1 MRKPDPTRRIAVTGL
16 GVISPVGQDVGAVWE
31 NLVNGRSGLRR
42 ITRWDPTDLDC
53 QAAGEVD
60 FEPKDWMDFKAVRRT
75 ARNVVMGV
83 AMAKQALADSGLEV
97 TDGNRDDIGI
107 VFGSGSG
114 GPELLIDNVVVRDTK
129 GPRSVSP
136 FFIANMLPDTASGQI
151 AIETGIR
158 GHNVCIVTACSTG
171 TSCIGEAAEAIKRG
185 DVFAAIAGSV
195 ETPIR
200 DMAYYG
206 FSNMR
211 GMGTPLPGEGLET
224 ISRPYDV
231 TRDGFVLGEGGAALV
246 LEDLELAEA
255 RGARVY
261 AEVVGYGSSAD
272 AWDLIQPI
280 ERGDGVR
287 RAMQMALDRYEVPAD
302 EVDMLNPHGTSTP
315 VGDLRE
321 AQAIAD
327 VFGAHTPDVLI
338 SATKSMTGHMMGG
351 CGSFEGLAT
360 ILSVYNQVI
369 PATTNT
375 RVVDPEIAATGINVL
390 TGASREAQVRYA
402 LSCNVGLGGHN
413 AAVIFKRYPGA

>member
-1 MRKPDPTRRIAVTGL
+1 MRKPDYTRRIAVTGL
-16 GVISPVGQDVGAVWE
+16 GVISPVGQDVATAWD

-42 ITRWDPTDLDC
+42 ITRWDPSDLDC

-83 AMAKQALADSGLEV
+83 ATAKQALADSGLEI
-97 TDGNRDDIGI
+97 TDANRDDIGVI
-107 VFGSGSG
+107 FGSGIG
-114 GPELLIDNVVVRDTK
+114 GPELLIDNLEIRDTK

-151 AIETGIR
+151 AIETGAR
-158 GHNVCIVTACSTG
+158 GHNMCVVTACSTG

-185 DVFAAIAGSV
+185 DVVAAIAGSI
-195 ETPIR
+195 ETPIK
-200 DMAYYG
+200 DMAYIG

-211 GMGTPLPGEGLET
+211 GMGTPREGEDLGS

-231 TRDGFVLGEGGAALV
+231 TRDGFVLGEGGGALI
-246 LEDLELAEA
+246 LEDLEHAKA
-255 RGARVY
+255 RGARIY
-261 AEVVGYGSSAD
+261 AEVAGYGSAAD

-287 RAMQMALDRYEVPAD
+287 RAMRTALDRHDVPAD
-302 EVDMLNPHGTSTP
+302 EVDVINPHGTSTP

-351 CGSFEGLAT
+351 CGSFEGVAT
-360 ILSVYNQVI
+360 VLTVYHQVV

-375 RVVDPEIAATGINVL
+375 REVDPEIAATGLNVL
-390 TGASREAQVRYA
+390 TGASRAAEVRYA

>member
-1 MRKPDPTRRIAVTGL
+1 VRKPDPTRRVVVTGL
-16 GVISPVGQDVGAVWE
+16 GVISPVGQDVDTVWD
-31 NLVNGRSGLRR
+31 NLVNGRSGLRQ
-42 ITRWDPTDLDC
+42 ITRWDASDLDC

-60 FEPKDWMDFKAVRRT
+60 FEPTQWMDFKAVRRT

-83 AMAKQALADSGLEV
+83 ATATQAVADSGLEI
-97 TDGNRDDIGI
+97 TDANRDDIGVI
-107 VFGSGSG
+107 FGSGSG
-114 GPELLIDNVVVRDTK
+114 GPELLMDNVVIRDTK

-151 AIETGIR
+151 AIETGAR
-158 GHNVCIVTACSTG
+158 GHNMAVVTACSTG
-171 TSCIGEAAEAIKRG
+171 TNCIGEAAEAIKRG
-185 DVFAAIAGSV
+185 DVIAAIAGSI

-211 GMGTPLPGEGLET
+211 GMGTPLPGEGLDT
-224 ISRPYDV
+224 ISRPYDL
-231 TRDGFVLGEGGAALV
+231 TRDGFVLGEGGASLI
-246 LEDLELAEA
+246 LEDLEYAKA

-261 AEVVGYGSSAD
+261 AEVVGYGSAAD

-280 ERGDGVR
+280 ERGNGVR
-287 RAMQMALDRYEVPAD
+287 RAMQSALDRYDVPAD
-302 EVDMLNPHGTSTP
+302 EVDVINPHGTSTP

-327 VFGAHTPDVLI
+327 VFGDHTSDILV
-338 SATKSMTGHMMGG
+338 SATKSMTGHLMGG

-360 ILSVYNQVI
+360 VLSVHHQLV

-375 RVVDPEIAATGINVL
+375 RVVDPAIAETGLNVL
-390 TGASREAQVRYA
+390 TGASRATQVRYA

-413 AAVIFKRYPGA
+413 AAVIFKRYEGA

>member
-1 MRKPDPTRRIAVTGL
+1 VRKPDYTRRIAVTGL
-16 GVISPVGQDVGAVWE
+16 GVISPVGQDVATAWDNV
-31 NLVNGRSGLRR
+31 VNGRSGLRR
-42 ITRWDPTDLDC
+42 ITRFDASGLDC

-60 FEPKDWMDFKAVRRT
+60 FDATPWMDFKAVRRT

-83 AMAKQALADSGLEV
+83 ATAKQALADSGLEV
-97 TDGNRDDIGI
+97 TDANRDEIGI
-107 VFGSGSG
+107 IFGSGVG
-114 GPELLIDNVVVRDTK
+114 GPELLIDNMEIRDTK

-158 GHNVCIVTACSTG
+158 GHNMCIVTACSTG
-171 TSCIGEAAEAIKRG
+171 TSCIGEATEAIKRG
-185 DVFAAIAGSV
+185 DVVAAIAGSI

-200 DMAYYG
+200 DMAYIG

-211 GMGTPLPGEGLET
+211 GMGTPLPGEGLDT
-224 ISRPYDV
+224 ISRPYDA
-231 TRDGFVLGEGGAALV
+231 TRDGFVLGEGGGALI
-246 LEDLELAEA
+246 LEDLEYARA
-255 RGARVY
+255 RGARIY
-261 AEVVGYGSSAD
+261 AEVVGYGSAAD

-287 RAMQMALDRYEVPAD
+287 RAMQTALDRYDVPAD
-302 EVDMLNPHGTSTP
+302 EVDVINPHGTSTP

-327 VFGAHTPDVLI
+327 VFGAHTSEILI

-351 CGSFEGLAT
+351 CGSFEGVAT
-360 ILSVYNQVI
+360 VLSVYNQLV

-375 RVVDPEIAATGINVL
+375 RVIDPEIAELGLNVL
-390 TGASREAQVRYA
+390 TGASRQTQVRYA

-413 AAVIFKRYPGA
+413 AAVIFKRYEGA

>member
-16 GVISPVGQDVGAVWE
+16 GVISPVGQDVDTVWE

-42 ITRWDPTDLDC
+42 ITRWDASDLEC

-60 FEPKDWMDFKAVRRT
+60 FDPKEWMDFKAVRRT

-97 TDGNRDDIGI
+97 TDANRDDIGI

-114 GPELLIDNVVVRDTK
+114 GPELLIDNVAVRDTK

-185 DVFAAIAGSV
+185 DIFAAIAGSV

-255 RGARVY
+255 RGAHVY

-302 EVDMLNPHGTSTP
+302 EVDMINPHGTSTP

-360 ILSVYNQVI
+360 ILSVHNQVI

-375 RVVDPEIAATGINVL
+375 RVVDPEITATGLNVL
-390 TGASREAQVRYA
+390 TGASRETHVRYA